1 MEFVHCLL
9 AKKHNNIMLFSV
21 YYRLNGLWSVCYV
34 TESKLWSSPYC
45 MSPRGN
51 GFINTHRLHQTI
63 IALQFILHNSQYL
76 NRSCQIVLLYE
87 EFIGLPGPLIVHPKN
102 LNCVCHVTDIY
113 ILLLLYCNIMM
124 TVDIL

>member
-1 MEFVHCLL
+1 M
-9 AKKHNNIMLFSV
+9 
-21 YYRLNGLWSVCYV
+21 
-34 TESKLWSSPYC
+34 SS
-45 MSPRGN
+45 RGN
-51 GFINTHRLHQTI
+51 GFINTRRLHQTI
-63 IALQFILHNSQYL
+63 IALQFILHISQYL

-113 ILLLLYCNIMM
+113 ILLLYYNIMM